1 MNLLCAGCWADV
13 EPEPKPEAEPKLEG
27 ESKLEPEAGRQTGQP
42 WELALARFWDY
53 LRWVQTMSEQVQED
67 VLSNRVIQELT

>member
-13 EPEPKPEAEPKLEG
+13 EPEL
-27 ESKLEPEAGRQTGQP
+27 KLEPEAGWQTGQP

-53 LRWVQTMSEQVQED
+53 LRWVQTMSEQVQEEM
-67 VLSNRVIQELT
+67 LSNRVIQELT